1 MKTVCNYLIVG
12 VFVITMFFA
21 VMRGAGFTACNVDA
35 FGFKTDK
42 ISLVLSPETGKSSA
56 LTCEKKKKPAKN
68 RK

>member
-1 MKTVCNYLIVG
+1 
-12 VFVITMFFA
+12 MFFA